1 MVTALVCVA
10 VSVTTPWLT
19 FQLVK
24 RREMAEGLRVEVEK
38 LELVKKPGLAQT
50 LRNEIERQREML
62 RLGWKKSDMSESAG
76 GASLGKSDSWGSR
89 RSAWEARQ
97 HPTSPG
103 SFRARSEVQGDC

>member
-1 MVTALVCVA
+1 MINLLGVSQPPGASINWLDLMVTALVCVA

-50 LRNEIERQREML
+50 LRNEIERQRETL
-62 RLGWKKSDMSESAG
+62 RLELEKVRYERIGWRCIAG
-76 GASLGKSDSWGSR
+76 QIRFLGQSKICVG
-89 RSAWEARQ
+89 
-97 HPTSPG
+97 G
-103 SFRARSEVQGDC
+103 